1 MRTLLW
7 SRSEKLNG
15 FTVTVPILEGYQRQE
30 GKHYFGTAYNEKVLS
45 YSQKLYKTNQSSFIS
60 LGLLKRPS
68 AAECNKTTFY
78 ISLTYRGGKK
88 IKIKIKKPL
97 PSTCLKWVV
106 FQPCL
111 PFPLL
116 ESVFAHEVP
125 TLHMLKENYPF
136 LQTVALRCINLNFER
151 IA

>member
-7 SRSEKLNG
+7 STSEKLNG
-15 FTVTVPILEGYQRQE
+15 LTVMVPILEGYQRQE

-45 YSQKLYKTNQSSFIS
+45 YSQKLYKMNQSSFIS
-60 LGLLKRPS
+60 LGLPLRPS

-78 ISLTYRGGKK
+78 ISLTYREKNL
-88 IKIKIKKPL
+88 KIKIKKPL

-106 FQPCL
+106 FQPCP

-125 TLHMLKENYPF
+125 TLLMLKEEYYPF
-136 LQTVALRCINLNFER
+136 LQIVALRCINLNFEW